1 MSGDMNFSK
10 TLEDMQNMQKMV
22 QFVVGGGPA
31 GFLNQQ
37 GGGGGQF
44 GANQGGFGGGYG
56 GAGGM
61 RKPFNM
67 RMATCYKCGRRGHIA
82 SQCPDLDKEE
92 ADPASS
98 L

>member
-1 MSGDMNFSK
+1 
-10 TLEDMQNMQKMV
+10 MQNMQKMV
-22 QFVVGGGPA
+22 QFVVGGGQA

-44 GANQGGFGGGYG
+44 GANQGGFGCGYG

-67 RMATCYKCGRRGHIA
+67 RTATCYKQVWQAHDRFTTVGALSIEG
-82 SQCPDLDKEE
+82 
-92 ADPASS
+92 
-98 L
+98 